1 MSESARPQVAL
12 PAEDE
17 VCAYRERG
25 LHPFVLWLPAL
36 GSEDF
41 AQEARR
47 QAKELLKANEEEREV
62 MAWIESVSDDVFDE
76 TD

>member
-36 GSEDF
+36 GSENF
-41 AQEARR
+41 AQETHR
-47 QAKELLKANEEEREV
+47 QAKELIKANQEEREV
-62 MAWIESVSDDVFDE
+62 MAWIESVSGDVLDNA
-76 TD
+76 D